1 MAELNQITVATKRFV
16 HDERKALVDA
26 IFNVSPTLAYVKE
39 NLKLMFD
46 GGRFIQESFLYAPLI
61 GGAYVKGSNFDITRK
76 QVEQAGQFGIKYQQ
90 VNVTFAKED
99 IQVEN
104 AGDAQIFSLVTEQV
118 ELAYKQIGQYLAI
131 GMFMQ
136 GQGAGGVYTPNLVA
150 NVNGL
155 AEAIN
160 DGTNASWDGNTYT
173 TYGTITRGGAVGTAL
188 NSTPQNIAG
197 TLEYARLE
205 EEFGNACF
213 GGGEYEPNLL
223 ATTVLGFSYLKEKF
237 QAQQTYES
245 KTNLELGITGMSFN
259 GAMVVKDRYVPGS
272 AISGTT
278 DPIVSAYLDSTVAVG
293 TAYPTMTSET
303 LWILNARNPFMNF
316 YMSSDPEYQF
326 GFTGFKPAQDNTI
339 IAGQILWAG
348 NITVPVPRYHRQL
361 FGITG

>member
-61 GGAYVKGSNFDITRK
+61 GGAYVKGSNFDISRK
-76 QVEQAGQFGIKYQQ
+76 QIEQAGQFGIKYMQ

-118 ELAYKQIGQYLAI
+118 ETAYKQIGQYLAI

-136 GQGAGGVYTPNLVA
+136 GQGAGNSYTPNLSA

-155 AEAIN
+155 AEALN
-160 DGTNASWDGNTYT
+160 DGSAASWDGNTYT
-173 TYGTITRGGAVGTAL
+173 TYGTITRGGAVGSAL
-188 NSTPQNIAG
+188 NLVPTNVNG
-197 TLEYARLE
+197 TLEYPALE
-205 EEFGNACF
+205 EEYGKACF
-213 GGGEYEPNLL
+213 GGGDFEPNLI
-223 ATTVLGFSYLKEKF
+223 ATTVLGFSFLKEKF
-237 QAQQTYES
+237 QSQQTYES
-245 KTNLELGITGMSFN
+245 KTNLELGITGMNFN

-272 AISGTT
+272 QISARV
-278 DPIVSAYLDSTVAVG
+278 DPIVNAFLDSTVAVG
-293 TAYPTMTSET
+293 TAYPTLSAES
-303 LWILNARNPFMNF
+303 LWILNARNPFINF

-348 NITVPVPRYHRQL
+348 NLTVPVPRYHRQM